1 MNVFTLKPE
10 EYKRNYDILN
20 EAISDTAFYLS
31 VQTGDSLQDCR
42 EYVEKQIAKGGQFEI
57 NDPEVLCLSKETPGN
72 RDIIPITFTEYIKD
86 VCDKEWILSPTMAV
100 YENPKVKRS
109 ILAQY
114 IAGNIARRSAV
125 KKEQHAAMMAKDKV
139 LEAYKES
146 QQTTFKIKNNSLSGA
161 HASPF
166 TILYNKSSHSSL
178 TSTCRSATSYGNA
191 NNEKFITGNRHY
203 WSPAIVRNNI
213 ISIVNHTDYQAF
225 AGIVEKY
232 NIYLPSHDDVM
243 DVIHYSTDLYW
254 SSDEESEKLRTLVS
268 KLKPLQRAAFVYT
281 GDLYHLAKYNDSLV
295 RRLLTD
301 FSKTPTHIISVEE
314 TDALLPTLD
323 ADLRTYV
330 NLLRAKELDGETI
343 KELRA
348 KPFEY
353 GLYGATA
360 KNINYQLQEW
370 SDLIR
375 TLWVTLNVPS
385 SIAKIPDSIRRAA
398 VTSDT
403 DSTIFTVQNWV
414 EWYTGKIGFDDES
427 MAINYTIVYLASQ
440 TIIHILAI
448 LSANMGVITE
458 QMHQLAMKNEFSFP
472 VFALT
477 PRAKHYYA
485 YQAAKEGNVFKK
497 PKLEVKGVALRN
509 ANCPAAIMAQAR
521 GLIMKI
527 MDDIMSK
534 GEVSAE
540 EVLGIVAKVELEIKN
555 SILNGGFDHMPRGR
569 INTPESYSAG
579 VNNATYK
586 NYGLWEEVFAP
597 KYGHTEPPVYAVVK
611 ASLDTDNKTKLKA
624 WLDSMEDKAL
634 AERMRTWLTKN
645 GRDKLT
651 NILLP
656 LSVISG
662 CGVPKEVVQGVN
674 IRKLVYSTMEA
685 FYLILE
691 SLGIY
696 MINDDLT
703 NMVSDRYNPI

>member
-1 MNVFTLKPE
+1 MNVFTLKPD

-20 EAISDTAFYLS
+20 EAISDTALYLS
-31 VQTGDSLQDCR
+31 IQTGDSIEDTR
-42 EYVEKQIAKGGQFEI
+42 KYVESQIAKGGQFQIE
-57 NDPEVLCLSKETPGN
+57 DPQVLCLSKESPGN
-72 RDIIPITFTEYIKD
+72 REILPITFTEYIADICKN
-86 VCDKEWILSPTMAV
+86 EWILSPTMAV

-114 IAGNIARRSAV
+114 IAGNIQRRSAV
-125 KKEQHAAMMAKDKV
+125 KKEQHAAMMAGDKV

-161 HASPF
+161 HASPY

-203 WSPAIVRNNI
+203 WSPQILRNNI
-213 ISIVNHTDYQAF
+213 ISIVNHTDYQAL
-225 AGIVEKY
+225 AAVIEKY
-232 NIYLPSHDDVM
+232 NIYLPTADDVIS
-243 DVIHYSTDLYW
+243 VITYSTDLYW
-254 SSDEESEKLRTLVS
+254 TSEEEMGKIRTLVT
-268 KLKPLQRAAFVYT
+268 KMKPLQRAAFVYT

-295 RRLLTD
+295 RNLLTD
-301 FSKTPTHIISVEE
+301 FAKTPTSIISVEE

-330 NLLRAKELDGETI
+330 NLLRAKELDGGTI
-343 KELRA
+343 KDLRA

-353 GLYGATA
+353 GLYGSTA
-360 KNINYQLQEW
+360 KNISYQLEQW
-370 SDLIR
+370 SDLIKV
-375 TLWVTLNVPS
+375 LWVTLNVPS

-414 EWYTGKIGFDDES
+414 EWYTGKIGFDDTS

-458 QMHQLAMKNEFSFP
+458 QIHQLAMKNEFSFP

-509 ANCPAAIMAQAR
+509 ANCPAAIMSQAR
-521 GLIMKI
+521 DLITKI
-527 MDDIMSK
+527 MDDVMQK
-534 GEVSAE
+534 GEVSIE
-540 EVLGIVAKVELEIKN
+540 EVLGIVAKVEVEIKN
-555 SILNGGFDHMPRGR
+555 SILAGGYDHMPRGR
-569 INTPESYSAG
+569 INAPEAYSAG
-579 VNNATYK
+579 ERNATYM
-586 NYGLWEEVFAP
+586 NYGMWEEVFAP
-597 KYGHTEPPVYAVVK
+597 KYGHTEPPTYGVVK
-611 ASLDTDNKTKLKA
+611 ASLDTENKTKLNA
-624 WLDSMEDKAL
+624 WLDGMEDQAL
-634 AERMRTWLTKN
+634 AERMRNWCAKH
-645 GRDKLT
+645 GKDKLT
-651 NILLP
+651 NLLLP
-656 LSVISG
+656 MSVISG
-662 CGVPKEVVQGVN
+662 TGIPKEVIQGID
-674 IRKLVYSTMEA
+674 IRKIVYSTMES

-696 MINDDLT
+696 MINKDLT
-703 NMVSDRYNPI
+703 NLVSDRYNPI